1 MTSIH
6 LKKSAVIFDCDGVLF
21 DSRKANIHF
30 YNDLLAHF
38 RMPPMTKDEESFVH
52 MHTGK
57 ESIRHI
63 FRNTSFVER
72 ALEYYLQMDYT
83 PFIRDMVMVPGL
95 KTLLGQLKY
104 HVGLAIA
111 TNRSNTIGKVLKW
124 HGLDHYFEIVV
135 SSLDVTHPKPHPESL
150 FKIFDFFSVGPL
162 DAFYVGDSEVDEKT
176 ALAAGVTFISF
187 KNRTL
192 HADFHVENIKEVAD
206 IVGIGRS

>member
-1 MTSIH
+1 MTSTH

-21 DSRKANIHF
+21 DSRRANTHF

-38 RMPPMTKDEESFVH
+38 RIPPMNKDEESFVH
-52 MHTGK
+52 MHTAK

-63 FRNTSFVER
+63 FRNTSLVER
-72 ALEYYLQMDYT
+72 ALEYYLRMDYA

-104 HVGLAIA
+104 RVGLAIA
-111 TNRSNTIGKVLKW
+111 TNRSNTIGNVLKR

-135 SSLDVTHPKPHPESL
+135 SSLNVTHPKPHPESL
-150 FKIFDFFSVGPL
+150 FKIFDFFSVGPM
-162 DAFYVGDSEVDEKT
+162 DALYIGDSEVDEKT

-187 KNRTL
+187 KNRIL
-192 HADFHVENIKEVAD
+192 HADFHIDDIMDIAD
-206 IVGIGRS
+206 IVGIGQ